1 VATASG
7 FVVAAVVCGQ
17 EVAMD
22 EQVELRLE
30 PLSGRFDTYDE
41 RWLDQVDGLVGE
53 LRAGADDVTTR
64 RTAVP
69 GTKGTV
75 DAIVIPLISAGGL
88 TAVIELVRSWLI
100 RDRTRSLKVS
110 WSESGAVDSIE
121 LSGADVEGARFDDLL
136 QAVTRTLPAG
146 P

>member
-1 VATASG
+1 
-7 FVVAAVVCGQ
+7 
-17 EVAMD
+17 MD

-53 LRAGADDVTTR
+53 LRAGADEVTTR
-64 RTAVP
+64 RTAAS
-69 GTKGTV
+69 GTKGGI
-75 DAIVIPLISAGGL
+75 DAIVIPVISAGGL
-88 TAVIELVRSWLI
+88 TAVIELVRSWLN

-110 WSESGAVDSIE
+110 WSDSGAVESIE
-121 LSGADVEGARFDDLL
+121 LSGADVEAARFDELL
-136 QAVTRTLPAG
+136 QAVTRTLTAG

>member
-1 VATASG
+1 MGNTLCAATALGS
-7 FVVAAVVCGQ
+7 VVAAVVCGQ

-64 RTAVP
+64 RAATP
-69 GTKGTV
+69 GTKGAI
-75 DAIVIPLISAGGL
+75 DAIVIPVISAGGL
-88 TAVIELVRSWLI
+88 TAVIELVRSWLN

-110 WSESGAVDSIE
+110 WSDSGSVESIE
-121 LSGADVEGARFDDLL
+121 LS
-136 QAVTRTLPAG
+136 
-146 P
+146 

>member
-1 VATASG
+1 
-7 FVVAAVVCGQ
+7 VVAAVVCGQ

-30 PLSGRFDTYDE
+30 PLSGRFDTTDE

-53 LRAGADDVTTR
+53 LRAEADEVSIR
-64 RTAVP
+64 RTTAP
-69 GTKGTV
+69 GTKGAV

-88 TAVIELVRSWLI
+88 TAVIEMVRSWLN

-110 WSESGAVDSIE
+110 WSDSGSVESLE
-121 LSGADVEGARFDDLL
+121 LSGADVEAARFDDLL
-136 QAVTRTLPAG
+136 QAVMRTLPPG

>member
-1 VATASG
+1 
-7 FVVAAVVCGQ
+7 VVAVVCGQ

-30 PLSGRFDTYDE
+30 PLSGRFDMYDE

-64 RTAVP
+64 HTAAR
-69 GTKGTV
+69 GTKGAI
-75 DAIVIPLISAGGL
+75 DAIVVPVISAGGL
-88 TAVIELVRSWLI
+88 TAVIELVRSWLN

-110 WSESGAVDSIE
+110 WSESGSVESIE
-121 LSGADVEGARFDDLL
+121 LSGADVEAARFDDLL